1 MEEQEMFRR
10 LRRDKEKG
18 FTLIELLIVM
28 ALLGVLVA
36 VLLPKYQ
43 DLTPEAKIAAT
54 QANLETMRSAVLL
67 YAAKYQV
74 LPDSIGA
81 LTPEFLRKVPTLKI
95 SGSSTEVFGPM
106 PGTPGAGGNW
116 YYDPDTG
123 EVKVGINAVGGS
135 PPKMDDFISG
145 YTGTANP
152 WEW

>member
-1 MEEQEMFRR
+1 MLRR
-10 LRRDKEKG
+10 LARREEGEKG

-54 QANLETMRSAVLL
+54 QQHLESLRSAVLL
-67 YAAKYQV
+67 YTAKNYTPV
-74 LPDSIGA
+74 FPPSLDSLVTKGFIRKM
-81 LTPEFLRKVPTLKI
+81 PEVKI
-95 SGSSTEVFGPM
+95 SGKTTFTNTI
-106 PGTPGAGGNW
+106 PGSPANTGNW
-116 YYDPDTG
+116 VYDPGTG
-123 EVKVGINAVGGS
+123 EVRVDLDNAGV
-135 PPKMDDFISG
+135 KTFITT